1 MSEAQGFGFFGVIKE
16 IGVDDEGLMD
26 FSKNHFSSFDLYLDE
41 QLSFYKALGERK
53 MGFSTLLSLMMS
65 PLSAW
70 RAMKDIGERQKRKG
84 IENNFKGEG
93 ALKGGVIVF
102 DAEGRPRYAYLE
114 ETGDELPKEDILA
127 AISDVR
133 GKKSVSEL

>member
-1 MSEAQGFGFFGVIKE
+1 MTEAQGFGFFGVIKE

-26 FSKNHFSSFDLYLDE
+26 FSQNHFSGFDLYLDE
-41 QLSFYKALGERK
+41 ELNFYKALGERK
-53 MGFSTLLSLMMS
+53 LGLSTLLGLIMS
-65 PLSAW
+65 PLSSW
-70 RAMKDIGERQKRKG
+70 RAMKDIGERQKKKG

-102 DAEGRPRYAYLE
+102 DAEGRPQYAYLE

-127 AISDVR
+127 AIKDVK
-133 GKKSVSEL
+133 GTKSVSEL